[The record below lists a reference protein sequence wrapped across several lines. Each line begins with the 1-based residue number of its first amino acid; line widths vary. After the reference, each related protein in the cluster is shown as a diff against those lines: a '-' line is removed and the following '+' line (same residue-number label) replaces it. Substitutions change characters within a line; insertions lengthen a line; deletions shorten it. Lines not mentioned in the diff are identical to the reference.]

1 MNDNHI
7 NYQEKADKV
16 FEWFETNKFERE
28 DRTVSRE
35 FELICSYADW
45 LDSLQAGDLAE
56 MAGLYADFKDPDDAE
71 VAENKLYTYI
81 NKGIG
86 RWLGDP
92 VADLINT
99 LKEAK

>member
-16 FEWFETNKFERE
+16 FEWFENNKFERE
-28 DRTVSRE
+28 DRSVSRE
-35 FELICSYADW
+35 FELVCAYADW

-71 VAENKLYTYI
+71 EAENKLYTFI
-81 NKGIG
+81 NQGIG
-86 RWLGDP
+86 RWMGNP
-92 VADLINT
+92 VEDLIKK
-99 LKEAK
+99 LGAK